1 MAVRENGRQS
11 AILGTGACLPSRVL
25 TNQDLEKMVDTSDEW
40 IVTRTGIKER
50 RIASPEQATS
60 DLAYE
65 AALEACANAS
75 LSPEELDLIIVG
87 TVVPDMPFPSTAC
100 LVQARLGAKKAA
112 AFDIEAACSGFIY
125 ALSIAHQ
132 FIANGV
138 YDKVL
143 VIGAETLSRVTDFT
157 DRTTCVLLGDAAGA
171 CVLGPSTHG
180 NGILSLHLGADG
192 TGADMLKQPAG
203 GSRLPASHE
212 TVEKRQ
218 HFVSMNGALVFKFAV
233 KTIDSAVRQVLR
245 ESGLTTDDVSLL
257 IPHQANL
264 RIMESAAHRLGIP
277 MDRVYV
283 NIDKY
288 GNTSAASIP
297 VALHEAWEAGRVKQG
312 DTVVLVAFGGGLTWG
327 SAVIRW

>member
-1 MAVRENGRQS
+1 MVVAENRRRS
-11 AILGTGACLPSRVL
+11 AILGTGACLPARIL
-25 TNQDLEKMVDTSDEW
+25 TNQDLERIIDTSDEW
-40 IVTRTGIKER
+40 IVARTGIKER
-50 RIASPEQATS
+50 RIAAPEQATS

-65 AALEACANAS
+65 AALQACANAS
-75 LSPEELDLIIVG
+75 ISPEELDLIIVG
-87 TVVPDMPFPSTAC
+87 TVVPDMLFPSTAC

-112 AFDIEAACSGFIY
+112 AFDIEAACSGFVY
-125 ALSIAHQ
+125 GLAVAHQ

-157 DRTTCVLLGDAAGA
+157 DRTTCVLLGDGAGA
-171 CVLGPSTHG
+171 CVLGPTTSG

-192 TGADMLKQPAG
+192 GGADMLKQPAG

-218 HFVSMNGALVFKFAV
+218 HFVSMNGSQVFKFAV
-233 KTIDSAVRQVLR
+233 KIMDSAVRHVLKD
-245 ESGLTTDDVSLL
+245 SGLTTDDVSLL

-264 RIMESAAHRLGIP
+264 RIMESAAQRLGIP

-283 NIDKY
+283 NIDRY

-297 VALHEAWEAGRVKQG
+297 VALHEAWEAGRVKKG